1 MNVHK
6 EKSAIST
13 MRAGCKGNT
22 DCIGFEEDKK
32 DHYIQVYKLTTEL
45 MFDTITLGSL
55 PRVFIFC

>member
-1 MNVHK
+1 
-6 EKSAIST
+6 

-32 DHYIQVYKLTTEL
+32 VHYIQVYKLTTER

-55 PRVFIFC
+55 HGVFIFC